1 MAYSDGMPQGP
12 GFLLLFQNY
21 RTSNPEEK
29 IDSDRILKDD
39 NEILEIITMVMN
51 CDGVSGLFK

>member
-1 MAYSDGMPQGP
+1 MAYSTEMPMGP
-12 GFLLLFQNY
+12 GFLLFFQNY

-39 NEILEIITMVMN
+39 NEILEIVTMLAN
-51 CDGVSGLFK
+51 CCGLLE